1 MIWNTASLLF
11 GYFFFFNVSSCFLN
25 LLNEENRKR
34 LQRMK
39 AAAIVKLR
47 VGFPPFTAVY
57 MMYSTLY
64 KLMFSQYSHFNSCCD
79 SEITPL
85 VSAFLFNVPTKGPEN
100 PEREKLFAGN
110 MVLTVSL
117 TYLSRYQVHQLLSMS
132 QTLTHRRLCQIT
144 TNTQKIYCIEYRIIR
159 TYLVPLKQQKA
170 SSCI

>member
-1 MIWNTASLLF
+1 MKRI
-11 GYFFFFNVSSCFLN
+11 
-25 LLNEENRKR
+25 EKR

-57 MMYSTLY
+57 MMYSTLH

-85 VSAFLFNVPTKGPEN
+85 VSAFLFNAPTKGTEN
-100 PEREKLFAGN
+100 PEQLFAGN

-117 TYLSRYQVHQLLSMS
+117 IYLSRYQVYQLLSMS
-132 QTLTHRRLCQIT
+132 QTHTHRRLCQIT
-144 TNTQKIYCIEYRIIR
+144 TNTQNA
-159 TYLVPLKQQKA
+159 V
-170 SSCI
+170 